1 MAGHNKWSKIKH
13 TKAVEDKKRSK
24 MFSKMIKEI
33 MVSVK
38 EAGTADP
45 DSNPRLRT
53 AINNAKGVNMPKKN
67 IESAIK
73 KASEGSV
80 SDYMELTYE
89 GYAPG
94 GIAVF
99 IECSTDNQNR
109 AVNNIRAIFNKKGG
123 NLATKGSVDFM
134 FDQKGVFLFPQGE
147 WNSEDLELELIDAG
161 AEDVELEDGQYTVTT
176 DVKDF
181 GNMRNKLEELGI
193 ETTNAS
199 LQRIPQNTQE
209 VDVETA
215 RKVMK
220 VIDALEDE
228 EDVKA
233 VYHNM
238 EMTDEIVAEVV

>member
-38 EAGTADP
+38 EAGTDDP

-73 KASEGSV
+73 KASEGNV
-80 SDYMELTYE
+80 NEYLELTYE

-147 WNSEDLELELIDAG
+147 WNREDLELELIDAG

-181 GNMRNKLEELGI
+181 GNMRDKLEELGI

-238 EMTDEIVAEVV
+238 EMTDDIVAEVV